1 MNNEAKESAVSEV
14 VGVILMVALTVIM
27 AAIIGAYMFGM
38 MDGHG
43 LTPHI
48 LAVTA
53 QQASPSTLE
62 VRYMG
67 GPDYKS
73 LENLTIT
80 WPSGA
85 RQLVDSPE
93 NRGCIQGNELWYSL
107 ECNAGRLRS
116 YHRGR
121 PFQYGCKPG
130 SPRHKG
136 LIFFKSA
143 CKPLA
148 PCLFFR
154 LLLVSKKDPEAFSEQ
169 DAWSRS

>member
-1 MNNEAKESAVSEV
+1 MDNEAKESAVSEV

-48 LAVTA
+48 LAFSA
-53 QQASPSTLE
+53 QQVSPSLIE
-62 VRYMG
+62 VRYQG

-85 RQLVDSPE
+85 REFV
-93 NRGCIQGNELWYSL
+93 
-107 ECNAGRLRS
+107 
-116 YHRGR
+116 
-121 PFQYGCKPG
+121 PFPKIGDVYRARNYGTPWNVTTG
-130 SPRHKG
+130 DYDHIIVVG
-136 LIFFKSA
+136 HFNM
-143 CKPLA
+143 
-148 PCLFFR
+148 
-154 LLLVSKKDPEAFSEQ
+154 
-169 DAWSRS
+169 DASQVVLDTRV